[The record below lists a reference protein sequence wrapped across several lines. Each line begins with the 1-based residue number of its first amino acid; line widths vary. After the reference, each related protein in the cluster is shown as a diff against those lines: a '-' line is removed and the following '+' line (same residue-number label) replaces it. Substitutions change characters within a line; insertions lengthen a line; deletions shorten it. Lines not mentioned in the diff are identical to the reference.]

1 MKTNNHP
8 QGLVRATLAS
18 WAAYDQGLTRQFQR
32 LLHQILIFWELCH
45 HGLHLSSSLLRSLQV
60 PDWNYFIEHST
71 QPCKVGAP
79 VFIDRYEMQGTER
92 ISDSS

>member
-1 MKTNNHP
+1 MGGKNHP

-18 WAAYDQGLTRQFQR
+18 WAAFGQGQTRQFQS
-32 LLHQILIFWELCH
+32 LLPQILTFWDLCH

-60 PDWNYFIEHST
+60 PDSNYFIEHSK

-79 VFIDRYEMQGTER
+79 VFIDR
-92 ISDSS
+92 